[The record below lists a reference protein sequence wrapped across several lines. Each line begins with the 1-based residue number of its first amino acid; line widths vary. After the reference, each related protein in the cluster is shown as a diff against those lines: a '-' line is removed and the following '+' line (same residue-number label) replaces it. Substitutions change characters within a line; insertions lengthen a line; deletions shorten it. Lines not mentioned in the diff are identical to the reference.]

1 MRSCSMLS
9 HQARIAILA
18 ALLVAVAAVA
28 CGGEDQQRAECPAV
42 GASTYT
48 PVAFNTKDGVTLCGR
63 LYGAGQP
70 SVVLSHMQPTDQESW
85 ADFAETAAQQGYT
98 ALTFNFRGY
107 APSGGEREI
116 SKLDVDVEAAVDFL
130 LSRGAKGIFL
140 IGASMGGTAS
150 VKYASREG
158 VLGVAA
164 LSAPTEFEGLEA
176 LGDASAVV
184 GPKLFIAAEGDR
196 SAQQA
201 AAAYYEATPE
211 PRILEIYTGSD
222 HGTNL
227 LEGAHGAQVTGRLL
241 EFMEIFSP

>member
-1 MRSCSMLS
+1 MRRSIAFT
-9 HQARIAILA
+9 QVRIALMA
-18 ALLVAVAAVA
+18 ALLAAVAAAA
-28 CGGEDQQRAECPAV
+28 CGGEDAATAACPAV

-48 PVAFNTKDGVTLCGR
+48 PVAFATQDGVTLCGR

-70 SVVLSHMQPTDQESW
+70 SVVLAHMQPTDQESW
-85 ADFAETAAQQGYT
+85 GAFAETAAREGYT

-107 APSGGEREI
+107 APSGGERET

-158 VLGVAA
+158 VLGVVA
-164 LSAPTEFEGLEA
+164 LSAPTEFEGLNGI
-176 LGDASAVV
+176 GDAGAVT

-227 LEGAHGAQVTGRLL
+227 LEGTHGAQVTGRLL

>member
-1 MRSCSMLS
+1 MSR
-9 HQARIAILA
+9 HARTLFRARTALLA
-18 ALLVAVAAVA
+18 ALLAALAALA
-28 CGGEDQQRAECPAV
+28 CGGEDEARAECPAV

-48 PVAFNTKDGVTLCGR
+48 PVAFNTRDGVTLCGR

-70 SVVLSHMQPTDQESW
+70 SVVLSHMQPADQESW
-85 ADFAETAAQQGYT
+85 ASFAETAAREGYT

-116 SKLDVDVEAAVDFL
+116 AKLDTDVEAAVDFL

-164 LSAPTEFEGLEA
+164 LSAPTEFQGLEA
-176 LGDASAVV
+176 LDGASGVV
-184 GPKLFIAAEGDR
+184 GGKLFIAAEGDR

-201 AAAYYEATPE
+201 AAAFYEATPE

-222 HGTNL
+222 HGTSL

>member
-1 MRSCSMLS
+1 MRPSVAMSR
-9 HQARIAILA
+9 QARTALLA
-18 ALLVAVAAVA
+18 ALLAALAAVA
-28 CGGEDQQRAECPAV
+28 CGGEDAAQAACPAV
-42 GASTYT
+42 GASNYT

-63 LYGAGQP
+63 VYGAGQP

-85 ADFAETAAQQGYT
+85 AAFAETAAQQGYT

-130 LSRGAKGIFL
+130 LGRGAKGIFL

-164 LSAPTEFEGLEA
+164 LSAPTEFQGLEA
-176 LGDASAVV
+176 LEDAGDVV

-201 AAAYYEATPE
+201 AAAYYEASSE
-211 PRILEIYTGSD
+211 PRILEVYTGSD
-222 HGTNL
+222 HGTSL
-227 LEGAHGAQVTGRLL
+227 LEGTHAAQVTGRLL

>member
-1 MRSCSMLS
+1 MRPFSAFS
-9 HQARIAILA
+9 QVRIALLA
-18 ALLVAVAAVA
+18 ALLAAVAASA
-28 CGGEDQQRAECPAV
+28 CGGEDSARAECPAV
-42 GASTYT
+42 GASSYA
-48 PVAFNTKDGVTLCGR
+48 PVAFATKDNVTLCGR

-70 SVVLSHMQPTDQESW
+70 SVVLAHMQPTDQESW
-85 ADFAETAAQQGYT
+85 GDFAETVAQQGYT

-116 SKLDVDVEAAVDFL
+116 SKLDLDVEAAVDFL
-130 LSRGAKGIFL
+130 LGRGAKGIFL

-158 VLGVAA
+158 VLGVVA
-164 LSAPTEFEGLEA
+164 LSAPTEFQGLEGLE
-176 LGDASAVV
+176 DAGEVT

-227 LEGAHGAQVTGRLL
+227 LEGSHATQVRGRLL
-241 EFMEIFSP
+241 EFLEIYSP

>member
-1 MRSCSMLS
+1 MRPFNAFP
-9 HQARIAILA
+9 QVRA
-18 ALLVAVAAVA
+18 ALLTALVATLLAGA
-28 CGGEDQQRAECPAV
+28 CGGEDQAQAECPAV
-42 GASTYT
+42 GASSYT
-48 PVAFNTKDGVTLCGR
+48 PVAFATQDGVTLCGR
-63 LYGAGQP
+63 LYGTGQP
-70 SVVLSHMQPTDQESW
+70 SVVLAHMQPTDQESW

-116 SKLDVDVEAAVDFL
+116 SKLDLDVEAAVDFL

-158 VLGVAA
+158 VLGVVA

-176 LGDASAVV
+176 LEDADEVT

-227 LEGAHGAQVTGRLL
+227 LEGTHGAQVTGRLL
-241 EFMEIFSP
+241 EFLEIFSP